1 MPLPTKD
8 EAYRADLA
16 QIHHEGFG
24 DHARAA
30 SQVLLES
37 LKSQQLP
44 TGLVVDLGCGSGILS
59 LAVDKAGYDV
69 LGYDISPAMVEL
81 ARRLVPSGKFHCA
94 SILDATLPACV
105 AVTAVGEVF
114 NYLFDR
120 RNSAARL
127 NKLLGRIEQALV
139 PGGLL
144 LFDVA
149 LVGREPTG
157 RRRSFSEGPNW
168 ACLFEAI
175 EDGATHSLTRTI
187 TTFCRQGDAYRR
199 DHEVHKLR
207 LFQKAELIEPLKAIG
222 FRTRILRGYGEHPFP
237 PGYMA
242 VVAKK
247 PK

>member
-1 MPLPTKD
+1 MTPPTKR

-30 SQVLLES
+30 SQVLHEG
-37 LKSQQLP
+37 LKCQHLP
-44 TGLVVDLGCGSGILS
+44 AGLVVDLGCGSGILS
-59 LAVDKAGYDV
+59 KAVDKAGYEV
-69 LGYDISPAMVEL
+69 HGYDISPAMVEL
-81 ARRLVPSGKFHCA
+81 ARKLVPRGEFHCA
-94 SILDATLPACV
+94 SILDANLPACV
-105 AVTAVGEVF
+105 AVTAIGEVF

-149 LVGREPTG
+149 LVGREPAG
-157 RRRSFSEGPNW
+157 RRRGFSEGPNW
-168 ACLFEAI
+168 ACLFEAV
-175 EDGATHSLTRTI
+175 EDRASQMLTRTI
-187 TTFCRQGDAYRR
+187 TTFLRQGDSYRR
-199 DHEVHKLR
+199 DQEVHKLR
-207 LFQKAELIEPLKAIG
+207 LFQKAELIEPLKALG
-222 FRTRILRGYGEHPFP
+222 FRTRILRGYGEYAFP
-237 PGYMA
+237 VGYLA
-242 VVAKK
+242 VVATK